1 MRKEY
6 ADASVKMEADWYLF
20 PFNADEA
27 HPFTKMGRE
36 ITQDYEVRKMGG
48 GTEAGYFQQVL

>member
-6 ADASVKMEADWYLF
+6 ADASVDMKPDWYLF

-27 HPFTKMGRE
+27 HPFIKMVHE
-36 ITQDYEVRKMGG
+36 IAQDYEVRKMSG
-48 GTEAGYFQQVL
+48 GTEAGYFQ